1 MDMKKILSVILTVLT
16 VLPMSLIGAGT
27 VSAETPKPSSTVVYV
42 KDGGNGDGKSA
53 ASPLGNLSEAY
64 NALGDAGG
72 RIVICGKLTLTGAF
86 QEPVHE
92 GLVIVTQNWDD
103 LDYRPEGSLYTGG
116 ASRRYILNGPTQ
128 FENIRFTTTN
138 KQGLFFIC
146 NNNYVTMDQGII
158 AEGFDCS
165 LIANA
170 VTVLGGRQN
179 GLAPLKDRGYDSHIT
194 VKSGTFLIAGMNRQ
208 MTTTDNTGTAYID
221 IYGGEIKTLYGG
233 SVNGGTTAGANIN
246 IYGGKFTGKV
256 DCGYGV
262 VKNLTV
268 NLNNGDFSACT
279 SVTGSTS
286 AESKITIAKSVEDSV
301 MSKVSLFKTIETSE
315 GVKTTLIPEEVF
327 GAGSFTASNG
337 KTLPYRVYFPAGY
350 DKSADKEYPVFFY
363 FHGNGSRGTDNKL
376 QLGNNHAVVS
386 KVLNSGTDCII
397 VAPQCPSSPNAWI
410 LDNGYPGGKGFDPE
424 KKATSPHLEAAIEL
438 CNKFLAEEKID
449 KTRIYVSGGSNGAA
463 ACWSLISRSPYT
475 VAGAIILAGT
485 GSTGAA
491 ERVAANCLS
500 TPIWTFHGDAD
511 KTLSVEGT
519 RQIVN
524 KINELGGTL
533 CKYTEMPGYDHNIW
547 VDAVNMDGVIDWM
560 LSQKRT
566 DSVGVFS
573 QVLDKDAKPAEPAD
587 KPSTDSNTG
596 NTDEQTAPVTTPDT
610 DAGKDGQNNSPILPI
625 AIAAGALAAVGAVLA
640 IVFKKKK
647 K

>member
-1 MDMKKILSVILTVLT
+1 M
-16 VLPMSLIGAGT
+16 IGTGT
-27 VSAETPKPSSTVVYV
+27 VSAETASVSSAVVYV
-42 KDGGNGDGKSA
+42 RDGGTGDGKSA
-53 ASPLGNLSEAY
+53 ASPLGNLTDAY
-64 NALGDAGG
+64 NKLGDAGG
-72 RIVICGKLTLTGAF
+72 RIVICGKLTLTGPF

-138 KQGLFFIC
+138 KAGLFFIC

-165 LIANA
+165 LVANA
-170 VTVLGGRQN
+170 VTVLGGRQV
-179 GLAPLKDRGYDSHIT
+179 GLAPLKDRGFDSHIT

-233 SVNGGTTAGANIN
+233 SINGGTTAGADIN
-246 IYGGKFTGKV
+246 VYGGKFTGKF

-286 AESKITIAKSVEDSV
+286 AESKITIAKGVEDAV
-301 MSKVSLFKTIETSE
+301 MQKLSNFKTIETSE

-327 GAGSFTASNG
+327 GEGSFTGSNG
-337 KTLPYRVYFPAGY
+337 KTIPYRVYFPEGY

-363 FHGNGSRGTDNKL
+363 FHGNGSRGSDNKL

-410 LDNGYPGGKGFDPE
+410 LDGTYPGGKGFNPE
-424 KKATSPHLEAAIEL
+424 EKPTSPHLEAAIEL
-438 CNKFLAEEKID
+438 CNKFLTEEKID
-449 KTRIYVSGGSNGAA
+449 KTRIYISGGSNGAG
-463 ACWSLISRSPYT
+463 ACWSLIARSPYT

-491 ERVAANCLS
+491 DRVAESCLY
-500 TPIWTFHGDAD
+500 TPIWTFHGDVD
-511 KTLSVEGT
+511 TTLSVEGT

-533 CKYTEMPGYDHNIW
+533 CKYTEMPGYNHNIW

-566 DSVGVFS
+566 DSVGLFS
-573 QVLDKDAKPAEPAD
+573 QVLDKNAKPAEPSD
-587 KPSTDSNTG
+587 KTPDTDDAA
-596 NTDEQTAPVTTPDT
+596 NTDAQTTPDTTPDT
-610 DAGKDGQNNSPILPI
+610 DAGNDKGTPSPILPI
-625 AIAAGALAAVGAVLA
+625 AIAAGALAVVGAVLA